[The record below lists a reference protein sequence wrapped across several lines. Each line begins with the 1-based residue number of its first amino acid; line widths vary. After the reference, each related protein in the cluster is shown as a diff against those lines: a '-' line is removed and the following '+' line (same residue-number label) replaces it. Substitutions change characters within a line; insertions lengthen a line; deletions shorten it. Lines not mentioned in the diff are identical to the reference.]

1 MNLFERFEVLEDPRD
16 ERGKKY
22 KLIDILIMT
31 IYGILNK
38 HEDFNNIAY
47 FLQLNSLYFVE
58 LLKIECG
65 KTPSN
70 DCLSDVFAAINPQKF
85 MEVFIEWTKD
95 IVKIKNGNIINID
108 VKAVREAQ
116 DKINGKNIP
125 YIVSAF
131 LSGVGVSIGQ
141 VKVDEK
147 SSEYTAIPEL
157 LDLIDIS
164 GCMVTIDA
172 AGTYTPIA
180 EKIIS
185 KGGNFVLKAKENQ
198 PNLLSDCKFL
208 FNNETENI
216 LSDEVFEK
224 DHGRIEKRKYYLYN
238 NSKNTITDPKWDKI
252 INSIGKIEVTR
263 EYVGYGKK
271 TVTEHYYVMNRNMT
285 IEEFKRATR
294 SHWGIECGLHWVLDV
309 IFNEDSSRN
318 REGDSVHNLSLVRKI
333 VFNLVKLDTSFGKV
347 PFNRKLTNY
356 QHDSSNIENL
366 IFNLQYRKISGL

>member
-47 FLQLNSLYFVE
+47 FLELNSEYFVD

-65 KTPSN
+65 KTPSH
-70 DCLSDVFAAINPQKF
+70 DCISDIYAAINPHKF

-95 IVKIKNGNIINID
+95 IVKIKSGNVINID
-108 VKAVREAQ
+108 GKAVREAQ
-116 DKINGKNIP
+116 DKINGGNIP

-131 LSGVGVSIGQ
+131 LSDVGVSIGQ
-141 VKVDEK
+141 VKVDDKTNESK
-147 SSEYTAIPEL
+147 TIPEL
-157 LDLIDIS
+157 LDLIDIK
-164 GCMVTIDA
+164 GCTITIDA
-172 AGTYTPIA
+172 AGTYLPIA

-185 KGGNFVLKAKENQ
+185 ETKKGNFVLKVKDNQ
-198 PNLLSDCKFL
+198 PNLLADCKFL
-208 FNNETENI
+208 FDNETENI
-216 LSDEVFEK
+216 LYDKTLEK
-224 DHGRIEKRKYYLYN
+224 GHGRIETRKYYLYN
-238 NSKNTITDPKWDKI
+238 DSKGTIIDPKWDKI

-263 EYVGYGKK
+263 EYVGYDKT

-285 IEEFKRATR
+285 LDEFRKATR
-294 SHWGIECGLHWVLDV
+294 SHWNIECGLHWVLDV

-318 REGDSVHNLSLVRKI
+318 REGDSIHNLSLMRKI
-333 VFNLVKLDTSFGKV
+333 VFNLVKLDDSFGKV
-347 PFNRKLTNY
+347 PINRRLSNY
-356 QHDSSNIENL
+356 QHDFSNIENL
-366 IFNLQYRKISGL
+366 IFNVIPFRS